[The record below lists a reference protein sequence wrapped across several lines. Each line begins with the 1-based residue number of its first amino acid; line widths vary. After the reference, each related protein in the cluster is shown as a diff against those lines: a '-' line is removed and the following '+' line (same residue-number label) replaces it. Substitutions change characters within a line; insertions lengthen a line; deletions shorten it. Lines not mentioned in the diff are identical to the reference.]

1 MVVVLIVVLWLV
13 AVDFGKL
20 LFLMVLVV
28 IKKEG
33 FKEVFESVTSV
44 GLTLFLKLFFFL
56 KL

>member
-1 MVVVLIVVLWLV
+1 MVVLIVVLWLV